1 MFRYFIIFH
10 FIFFFHCVNAQGNM
24 LKIGLFRASII
35 KKISLEL
42 SEHSQINTQANMH
55 VWGSEKRPKFQI
67 KAQGNS
73 IELFQND
80 IFLGSLKQVVCNS
93 MDSFSILMKPIHP
106 NYKGNKYSGELRIS
120 SVNGTLKIINY
131 VNETDYLTG
140 VLRGEVGYDKS
151 NALYEVHAILSRT
164 YARFYKDR
172 HRSEGFE
179 LCDQTHCQVFKGY
192 YDYKPYQQAILSTK
206 NLVVIDSVK
215 GDLAELLFHS
225 NCGGQ
230 TCASEDVWKSTLTYC
245 RSIRDTFCLSSQQ
258 AIWQKQISLDV
269 FCNKL
274 NIGMPIDSTAKNS
287 LRDAICSF
295 SLNRS
300 EMLNIGNKKFKT
312 TELRSRLNLKSAWF
326 DWECKDD
333 SVYLF
338 GRGFGHGVG
347 MCQEGAIRMSELG
360 YSPSQIIKHY
370 YRNAIIAKR
379 E

>member
-1 MFRYFIIFH
+1 MFRYFIVLH
-10 FIFFFHCVNAQGNM
+10 FFFLFHCAIAQENT

-35 KKISLEL
+35 KEITLEL
-42 SEHSQINTQANMH
+42 GEHSQIITQANMH
-55 VWGSEKRPKFQI
+55 IWGSEKRPKFQI
-67 KAQGNS
+67 KAQGNN
-73 IELFQND
+73 IEIFQND
-80 IFLGSLKQVVCNS
+80 MFLGSLKQVVCNS
-93 MDSFSILMKPIHP
+93 MDSFSIVLKPIQP

-120 SVNGTLKIINY
+120 SVNDALKIINF
-131 VNETDYLTG
+131 VNEADYLTG

-164 YARFYKDR
+164 YALFYKNR

-179 LCDQTHCQVFKGY
+179 LCDQTHCQVFKGH

-295 SLNRS
+295 SLNRP

-312 TELRSRLNLKSAWF
+312 TELRTKLNLKSAWF
-326 DWECKDD
+326 DWECKGD

-370 YRNAIIAKR
+370 YRNVIIAKR